1 MAIANAFFTAAFAPP
16 RSAFPDAGSDAA
28 DQQLTLSKL
37 CFPLHRGISRPGT
50 ATFPRKKVAVSCTID
65 GVESSLSQARDSS
78 LVPTPIV
85 QIIQDPESDATAV
98 ELSFGDRLGALID
111 TMKSLND
118 LGLDVKKGFVTTEGT
133 VKRTKFLITRLLYP
147 CDFWG
152 IWFMEVEGCRLKE
165 VVMLMGLREDA
176 GENYGCEEFGRG
188 WWHLVSVFQQGLS
201 MKKVGGQ
208 WPMVFT
214 AAMVMH
220 SNVLRKLLLF
230 RATGR
235 RVEDPDLL
243 ERIRLTIINNLI
255 KYHPE
260 SSERLAMG
268 EVFGIKAPEKKPD
281 VDVATHIHVKNEG
294 TKRSMLYVETADR
307 SGLLMEIIKIMADI
321 NIDVESAEID
331 TEGLIAKDTFYVSY
345 RGAALNDSL
354 SQVLV
359 NCLRYYLRRPE
370 TDEDS
375 Y

>member
-1 MAIANAFFTAAFAPP
+1 MAIANAFLTAAFAPP

-28 DQQLTLSKL
+28 DQQFTLSKL
-37 CFPLHRGISRPGT
+37 CFPLHRGISRSGT

-65 GVESSLSQARDSS
+65 GVESSSLSQAMDSS

-111 TMKSLND
+111 TIKSLKD
-118 LGLDVKKGFVTTEGT
+118 LGLDVNKGFVTTEGT
-133 VKRTKFLITRLLYP
+133 VKRTRFLITR
-147 CDFWG
+147 
-152 IWFMEVEGCRLKE
+152 I
-165 VVMLMGLREDA
+165 
-176 GENYGCEEFGRG
+176 
-188 WWHLVSVFQQGLS
+188 
-201 MKKVGGQ
+201 
-208 WPMVFT
+208 
-214 AAMVMH
+214 
-220 SNVLRKLLLF
+220 
-230 RATGR
+230 ATGR
-235 RVEDPDLL
+235 KVEDPDLL

-268 EVFGIKAPEKKPD
+268 EAFGIKAPEKKPD

-294 TKRSMLYVETADR
+294 TKKSMLYVETADR